1 MAVEIR
7 EIAPQKGKD
16 LKTFILLPEKIH
28 AGHAN
33 WVHPLVT
40 DDWKYFDIKKN
51 KAFGYCDTILL
62 LACKDG
68 RPVGR
73 AMGIINHRYNE
84 HRNEKTARFGYL
96 ETYEDREVFRAILR
110 HIEDW
115 ARAKGMTKIVGPYG
129 FSDQDPEGYLIE
141 GFEHRATIATYY
153 NFEWMPRWLEE
164 EGYSKDNDW
173 FVYKLAVPKEMPEF
187 YKKIYERHMRRGT
200 YEIVEFKSRKEIK
213 PWIRRVLGL
222 MNETYMTG
230 NIYGF
235 APLEE
240 QEMDDLAKRF
250 LPIIDPRFV
259 KVVAKDG
266 EVLSFVIAMPDMTE
280 GIVKARGRLFPFGF
294 VHVLR
299 AAKKTKQLDL
309 LLGAVKEPYRGQ
321 GLDVLMGVKV
331 LQSASEAGME
341 MIDTHHEMEA
351 NVKVRAE
358 MERMGGTIYKKFRAF
373 GKML

>member
-7 EIAPQKGKD
+7 EILPQKGKD
-16 LKTFILLPEKIH
+16 LKIFIFLPEKIH

-33 WVHPLVT
+33 WVHPLTT
-40 DDWKYFDIKKN
+40 DDWKYFDRKKN

-62 LACKDG
+62 LAWKDG

-96 ETYEDREVFRAILR
+96 ETYEDKEVFRAILHR
-110 HIEDW
+110 IEDW

-141 GFEHRATIATYY
+141 GFDHRATIATYY

-164 EGYSKDNDW
+164 EGYTKDNDW
-173 FVYKLAVPKEMPEF
+173 FVYKLVVPKKMPEF
-187 YKKIYERHMRRGT
+187 YQRIYERAMNRGI
-200 YEIVEFKSRKEIK
+200 YEIVEFKTRKEIK

-266 EVLSFVIAMPDMTE
+266 EVLAFVIAMPDMTE

-294 VHVLR
+294 IHVLR

-321 GLDVLMGVKV
+321 GLDALMGTKV
-331 LQSASEAGME
+331 LQSASEAGMD
-341 MIDTHHEMEA
+341 MIDTHHEMEV
-351 NVKVRAE
+351 NIKVRGV
-358 MERMGGTIYKKFRAF
+358 MERLGGTIYKKFRAF
-373 GKML
+373 QKPL

>member
-7 EIAPQKGKD
+7 EIQSHKD
-16 LKTFILLPEKIH
+16 LKTFIYLPEKIH

-33 WVHPLVT
+33 WVYPIYM
-40 DDWKYFDIKKN
+40 DDWKYFDPKKN

-62 LACKDG
+62 LAWKDG

-73 AMGIINHRYNE
+73 VMGIINHRYNE

-96 ETYEDREVFRAILR
+96 ETYEDKEVFRALLGFV
-110 HIEDW
+110 ENW

-141 GFEHRATIATYY
+141 GFDHRATIATYY
-153 NFEWMPRWLEE
+153 NFEWMPQWLEE
-164 EGYSKDNDW
+164 EGYAKDNDW
-173 FVYKLAVPKEMPEF
+173 FVYKLVVPKVMPEF
-187 YKKIYERHMRRGT
+187 YQKIYDRAMKRGT
-200 YEIVEFKSRKEIK
+200 YEIIEFKSRKEIK
-213 PWIRRVLGL
+213 PWIRPVLGL
-222 MNETYMTG
+222 MNETYMAG
-230 NIYGF
+230 NIYGY

-259 KVVAKDG
+259 KVVAKAG
-266 EVLSFVIAMPDMTE
+266 EILAFIIAMPDMTE
-280 GIVKARGRLFPFGF
+280 GLLKARGRLLPFGF
-294 VHVLR
+294 IHVLR
-299 AAKKTKQLDL
+299 AARRTKQLDL

-321 GLDVLMGVKV
+321 GLDVLMGTRV
-331 LQSASEAGME
+331 LKSASEAGIE
-341 MIDTHHEMEA
+341 MLDTHHEMEA

-358 MERMGGTIYKKFRAF
+358 MERMGGVLYKKFRAF
-373 GKML
+373 QKPL